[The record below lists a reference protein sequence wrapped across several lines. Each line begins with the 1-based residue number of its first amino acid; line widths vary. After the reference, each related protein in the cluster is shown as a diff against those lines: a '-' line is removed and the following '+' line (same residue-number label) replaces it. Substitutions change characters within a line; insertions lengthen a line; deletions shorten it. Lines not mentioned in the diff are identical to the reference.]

1 MGDDFRDHRTSSEVV
16 GLVRQDFELL
26 VSTLSEQIQLID
38 DPDSDLLAALWK
50 AKTAAERGLRLSE
63 SLEADLATRN

>member
-1 MGDDFRDHRTSSEVV
+1 MGDDFRDHRTSSEVA

>member
-1 MGDDFRDHRTSSEVV
+1 MGDDFRDHRTSSEVA

-50 AKTAAERGLRLSE
+50 VKTAAERGLRLSE
-63 SLEADLATRN
+63 LLEADLATRN

>member
-1 MGDDFRDHRTSSEVV
+1 MGDDFRDHRTSSEVA

-38 DPDSDLLAALWK
+38 EPDSDLLAALWK

-63 SLEADLATRN
+63 LLEADLATRN

>member
-1 MGDDFRDHRTSSEVV
+1 MGHDFRDHRTSSEVV

-63 SLEADLATRN
+63 LLEADLATRN

>member
-16 GLVRQDFELL
+16 GLVRQEFELL

-63 SLEADLATRN
+63 LLEADLATRN

>member
-16 GLVRQDFELL
+16 GLVRQEFELL

-38 DPDSDLLAALWK
+38 EPDSDLLAALWK

-63 SLEADLATRN
+63 LLEADLATRN

>member
-1 MGDDFRDHRTSSEVV
+1 MGDDFRDHRTSSEVA

-63 SLEADLATRN
+63 LLEADLATRN

>member
-63 SLEADLATRN
+63 LLEADLATRN

>member
-38 DPDSDLLAALWK
+38 EPDSDLLAALWK

-63 SLEADLATRN
+63 LLEADLATRN

>member
-1 MGDDFRDHRTSSEVV
+1 MGDDFRDHRTSSEVD
-16 GLVRQDFELL
+16 GLVRQEFELL

-38 DPDSDLLAALWK
+38 EPDSDLLAALWK

-63 SLEADLATRN
+63 LLEADLATRN

>member
-16 GLVRQDFELL
+16 GLVRHDFELL

-38 DPDSDLLAALWK
+38 EPDSDLLAALWK

-63 SLEADLATRN
+63 LLEADLATRN